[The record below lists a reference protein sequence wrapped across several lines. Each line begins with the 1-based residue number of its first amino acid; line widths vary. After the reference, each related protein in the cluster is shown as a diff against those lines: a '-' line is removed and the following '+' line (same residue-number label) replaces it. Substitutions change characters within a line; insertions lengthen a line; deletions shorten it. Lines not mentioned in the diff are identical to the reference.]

1 MAVLVDED
9 DDDVS
14 DIEDE
19 NEEDTDDCIMVDDR
33 LRVLP
38 PPIPFRHD
46 VDEERLANGLN
57 CMGLH

>member
-1 MAVLVDED
+1 MLVDED

-14 DIEDE
+14 DMDDE
-19 NEEDTDDCIMVDDR
+19 NEEDTDDCIIVDER
-33 LRVLP
+33 LRVLHP
-38 PPIPFRHD
+38 PFRHD